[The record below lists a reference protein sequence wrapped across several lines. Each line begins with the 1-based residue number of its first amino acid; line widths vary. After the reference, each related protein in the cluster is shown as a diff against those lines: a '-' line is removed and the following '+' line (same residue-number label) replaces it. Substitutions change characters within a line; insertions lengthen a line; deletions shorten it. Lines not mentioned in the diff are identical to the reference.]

1 MIVVMN
7 ELLSLHDWL
16 DQAAM
21 VISILRVVE
30 YCSGMM

>member
-21 VISILRVVE
+21 VISIIPVVE
-30 YCSGMM
+30 YRSGTM